1 MRKSTLRLLGL
12 LALVAAVVLVSIFV
26 PVRRWQ
32 ETFQEWASEG
42 PNQTLALV
50 LLGLAYTPAA
60 LFLFPASLLTLG
72 AGGLFGIVEGTLA
85 VSLGSTLAACVVFLV
100 GRTLAR
106 RWVEEKFAA
115 SPRFQA
121 LDRAVAA
128 NGFRIVLLTR
138 LSPVFPYTLLNY
150 AYSLTRV
157 SFRDYLLASWVG
169 MLPGTVMYVYL
180 GRGAKGIVELI
191 VALFEGRAGENLEQT
206 LFLFVGL
213 LATIAVTVLITR
225 IARKALRE
233 TIKEHE

>member
-32 ETFQEWASEG
+32 EDFQEWAG
-42 PNQTLALV
+42 AGHNKALALV
-50 LLGLAYTPAA
+50 VLALAYTPAA

-121 LDRAVAA
+121 LDRAVASK
-128 NGFRIVLLTR
+128 GFRIVLLTR
-138 LSPVFPYTLLNY
+138 LSPVFPYSLLNY

-157 SFRDYLLASWVG
+157 SFRDYFLASWIG
-169 MLPGTVMYVYL
+169 MLPGTILYVSL
-180 GRGAKGIVELI
+180 GHGLEGLTVI
-191 VALFEGRAGENLEQT
+191 VADIREGR
-206 LFLFVGL
+206 
-213 LATIAVTVLITR
+213 
-225 IARKALRE
+225 
-233 TIKEHE
+233 